1 MKNSVELRQERA
13 GLIEEANN
21 LLETCKTE
29 ARNLNEDEQVSYDA
43 KMESIDKL
51 KKDIEMVERQEKLNA
66 EIASNV
72 ASAPVN
78 EPKEVRGYSLFKAIQ
93 GSMNGNLDGIEKE
106 MHEEAVNEAR
116 SAGRTINGLGI
127 PSFMLEQRDI
137 ITEGGYTPDGGSAV
151 AGSAIAPT
159 NVLGFADAMR
169 EASVFDKVG
178 ASILTNLSANTTI
191 PVTGA
196 STVAW
201 EGEVDSA
208 ADGGA
213 NFGKV
218 ELTPNRLAA
227 YVDISKQLLMQNG
240 AGAEQAIIRD
250 LGRAVGQKMDAAIFS
265 TANAGGGAPTSLGEL
280 TTGSITS
287 EASHDA
293 SSVFSDLVAAE
304 AALAEAGGLEGN
316 LAYVCSPALLKDIK
330 QAAQVA
336 GVSAGFQGGIVNGY
350 KSFFTNGC
358 TKVANTSA
366 DFFFGDF
373 SKLYIGMFG
382 GLDIMVDPYSVAT
395 SGQTRLVLNQYM
407 DWGVSNGA
415 GFVKATSLTA

>member
-21 LLETCKTE
+21 LLETCKNE
-29 ARNLNEDEQVSYDA
+29 ARNLTEDEQVSYDA

-78 EPKEVRGYSLFKAIQ
+78 EPTEVRDYSFFKAIQ
-93 GSMNGNLDGIEKE
+93 GSVNGNLDGIERE

-116 SAGRTINGLGI
+116 NAGRSINGLGI
-127 PSFMLEQRDI
+127 PSFILEARANVTQG
-137 ITEGGYTPDGGSAV
+137 T
-151 AGSAIAPT
+151 SAIAPT
-159 NVLGFADAMR
+159 NVLAYADAMR

-178 ASILTNLSANTTI
+178 ANILTGLSANTTI
-191 PVTGA
+191 PVTGT
-196 STVAW
+196 STVSW
-201 EGEVDSA
+201 EGETDAA
-208 ADGGA
+208 ADGGV

-218 ELTPNRLAA
+218 ELTPTRLAA
-227 YVDISKQLLMQNG
+227 YVNISKQLLLQNG

-265 TANAGGGAPTSLGEL
+265 TASVSGAPASLGASA
-280 TTGSITS
+280 TTTFTEAGTYAANSSIY
-287 EASHDA
+287 
-293 SSVFSDLVAAE
+293 SDVVNAE
-304 AALAEAGGLEGN
+304 KALAEAGGLEGN
-316 LAYVCSPALLKDIK
+316 LSYVFSPALMADIK

-336 GVSAGFQGGIVNGY
+336 SVSAGFQGGIVNGY
-350 KSFFTNGC
+350 QSFFTNGC
-358 TKVANTSA
+358 TKAAGTSA
-366 DFFFGDF
+366 DFYFGDF

-382 GLDIMVDPYSVAT
+382 GLDIMVDPYSEAKN
-395 SGQTRLVLNQYM
+395 GQTQLVLNQYM
-407 DWGVSNGA
+407 DWGVSDGA